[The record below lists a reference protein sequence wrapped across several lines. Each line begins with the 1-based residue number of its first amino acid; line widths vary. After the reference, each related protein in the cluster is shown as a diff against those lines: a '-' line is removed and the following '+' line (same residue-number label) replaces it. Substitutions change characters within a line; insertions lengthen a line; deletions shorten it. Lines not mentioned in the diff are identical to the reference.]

1 MPSKRH
7 KAEGIVTKLRQV
19 DVLTAPGRPD
29 PGLGVRLPCHS
40 SIEGK
45 ADNALRYNLDHL
57 TGFGQRPIGIADWVV
72 RANR

>member
-29 PGLGVRLPCHS
+29 PGLDVRRDPIALPIQH
-40 SIEGK
+40 
-45 ADNALRYNLDHL
+45 
-57 TGFGQRPIGIADWVV
+57 
-72 RANR
+72 